1 MSEIIELWGK
11 PIENNQKNHIK
22 ALKVQ
27 EECELKIF
35 RQNKN
40 KVFSE
45 IINKEEN
52 KIEKQDKKSKGE

>member
-11 PIENNQKNHIK
+11 PIANNQKNHIK
-22 ALKVQ
+22 EQKVQ

-40 KVFSE
+40 KNFSE
-45 IINKEEN
+45 IINKE
-52 KIEKQDKKSKGE
+52 

>member
-11 PIENNQKNHIK
+11 PIANNQKNHIK
-22 ALKVQ
+22 AQKVQ

-40 KVFSE
+40 KNFSE
-45 IINKEEN
+45 IIIKSEKEV
-52 KIEKQDKKSKGE
+52 EKNKKSKGE